1 MKSASPAGQ
10 GLRVNIGHNCNK
22 EIVMSSQS
30 IADAG
35 IGALCTVFF
44 CIGAFTDGRV
54 SSFALIWAGMMTGY
68 LITTYLNEVQ
78 E

>member
-1 MKSASPAGQ
+1 
-10 GLRVNIGHNCNK
+10 
-22 EIVMSSQS
+22 MSSQS

-35 IGALCTVFF
+35 IGALCAVFF

-68 LITTYLNEVQ
+68 LLTTYLEQDYV
-78 E
+78 